1 MGCNF
6 TLSCLWVFLQLVSGI
21 RGMAQQRDLF
31 SDLLRTADYM
41 KAFVSQRINSEEELR
56 LRLEQA
62 EASLSAARDDNE
74 ALRIELTEAK
84 SREESTDAHLHE
96 AEDEMAQLKGEVRQ
110 LRTEVSIEKK
120 QREDLQLRL
129 SAQKEELEAEFA
141 AKREKLEAD
150 YQKQVDE
157 MYFFGYRCCMKKHGI
172 KRDVPSIPS
181 GEEEKLR
188 GKPAQ

>member
-1 MGCNF
+1 M
-6 TLSCLWVFLQLVSGI
+6 
-21 RGMAQQRDLF
+21 
-31 SDLLRTADYM
+31 
-41 KAFVSQRINSEEELR
+41 
-56 LRLEQA
+56 RLEQA

-74 ALRIELTEAK
+74 ALRMELAEAK
-84 SREESTDAHLHE
+84 SREESMDVRLLE
-96 AEDEMAQLKGEVRQ
+96 VEDEMAFLRGEVRQ

-141 AKREKLEAD
+141 AKREELEAD

-172 KRDVPSIPS
+172 KRDVPSIPP

-188 GKPAQ
+188 DKPS

>member
-1 MGCNF
+1 M
-6 TLSCLWVFLQLVSGI
+6 V
-21 RGMAQQRDLF
+21 QQHDLF
-31 SDLLRTADYM
+31 FDLLRTADYM
-41 KAFVSQRINSEEELR
+41 KAFTSQRRNSEEELR

-62 EASLSAARDDNE
+62 ETSLSAARNE
-74 ALRIELTEAK
+74 NEGFRMELAEAK
-84 SREESTDAHLHE
+84 SREETLDARLLE
-96 AEDEMAQLKGEVRQ
+96 AEDEKALLRGNVRQ
-110 LRTEVSIEKK
+110 LRTEVSIKKK

-141 AKREKLEAD
+141 AEREELEAD

-172 KRDVPSIPS
+172 KRDVHSIPP